1 MKTDPVLS
9 LKLSMNVVEAIDH
22 KIIGARFSP
31 FGLFGTMSGGTQPLI
46 VAQYAHIIEELEK
59 EGQER

>member
-1 MKTDPVLS
+1 
-9 LKLSMNVVEAIDH
+9 MNVVEAIDH